1 MTLAAY
7 AVANDVLEAA
17 GQIGRSLTTAET
29 TAVTN
34 AIAQASNWME
44 RATSSFF
51 NQQHLQIITEPP
63 SYRARRCF
71 LPYPCLSIDPDT
83 VPPTG
88 IGEIVEAGV
97 TLTQNVDFYL
107 YQPQGGGASWMER
120 AASGTVGFTWT
131 GVPNT
136 PQSWSTIQQGI
147 VVKGQFGYATVPP
160 EITKAVA
167 WVAAKMLG
175 WVTVAYQT
183 GDGIQKAV
191 LDLTVPD
198 WVKATISRYKN
209 SHLDEQFFNV
219 TALS

>member
-1 MTLAAY
+1 MPLAAY

-51 NQQHLQIITEPP
+51 NQQHLQVTTEPP

-71 LPYPCLSIDPDT
+71 LPAPCLSIDGNT
-83 VPPTG
+83 IT
-88 IGEIVEAGV
+88 EAGV
-97 TLTQNVDFYL
+97 TLTLGTDFYL
-107 YQPQGGGASWMER
+107 YTPAGGGASWMER
-120 AASGTVGFTWT
+120 AASGMVGFAWT

-136 PQSWSTIQQGI
+136 PQSWSTIQRGI
-147 VVKGQFGYATVPP
+147 VVSGVFGYAAVPA

-167 WVAAKMLG
+167 WVAARMMG
-175 WVTVAYQT
+175 WVTVSYQN

-191 LDLTVPD
+191 LDLAVPD
-198 WVKATISRYKN
+198 WVKATINRYKN
-209 SHLDEQFFNV
+209 SHYDEQFFNIA
-219 TALS
+219 ALA